1 MIFGGTTDAFL
12 QPFDAIVSVL
22 IAHLFDGDPVS
33 VDAPIPLFK
42 FWSFRQNP
50 PVDILQPLI
59 DLSRTEAK
67 PSGALAI
74 IAEFCGKSQQAVL
87 TLADAMAADQP
98 YEKRLA
104 AMQAISYTSAPTCTD
119 PKLVD
124 ALSTALK
131 SDPPPNSDTVVTQKD
146 DGQGH
151 IITTYSGRPT
161 TILEA
166 AITAAQSIGRAAGP
180 ANGPLRADLERLAAD
195 QGHPKVAQAA
205 QAALYQLNAK

>member
-1 MIFGGTTDAFL
+1 
-12 QPFDAIVSVL
+12 
-22 IAHLFDGDPVS
+22 
-33 VDAPIPLFK
+33 
-42 FWSFRQNP
+42 
-50 PVDILQPLI
+50 
-59 DLSRTEAK
+59 
-67 PSGALAI
+67 
-74 IAEFCGKSQQAVL
+74 
-87 TLADAMAADQP
+87 MAADQP

-104 AMQAISYTSAPTCTD
+104 AIQAISYTSAPTCTD